1 MSDGIDECRG
11 KSPMAY
17 KILKDPGSLEILVV
31 EDSPTQALQLTSLLS
46 EAGYQVH
53 TARDGAEA
61 LKRVNNAPPALVISD
76 IMMPEMDGYELCS
89 HIKKNPKTKDI
100 PVILI
105 TSLTEP
111 EDIVKGLECGADN
124 FVTKPYEGE
133 LLLSQAEYMLV
144 NRAIRKDFR
153 SEMAIEVFFAGK
165 KHLINSDRIQILDLL
180 FSVYENSLQ
189 QKRELE
195 KSNQKLSEALET
207 IKTLHGIIP
216 ICAHCKK
223 IRDDEGAWNQMEA
236 YISRHSEAKFSHSIC
251 PKCAEELYPEL
262 QKKEPS

>member
-1 MSDGIDECRG
+1 
-11 KSPMAY
+11 MAY
-17 KILKDPGSLEILVV
+17 KSILKEPDNLEIMVV
-31 EDSPTQALQLTSLLS
+31 EDSPTQSLQLRHLLS
-46 EAGYQVH
+46 EAGYEVV
-53 TARDGAEA
+53 TAENGTEA
-61 LKRVNNAPPALVISD
+61 LSKINHSPPVLVISD
-76 IMMPEMDGYELCS
+76 IMMPEMDGYELCA
-89 HIKKNPKTKDI
+89 HIKSKPETKAI

-105 TSLTEP
+105 TYLTEP

-124 FVTKPYEGE
+124 FVTKPYKDE
-133 LLLSQAEYMLV
+133 LLLSQVEYMIV
-144 NRAIRKDFR
+144 NRTIRKDFR

-180 FSVYENSLQ
+180 FSIYESSLQ

-195 KSNQKLSEALET
+195 KSNRKLSEALET

-223 IRDDEGAWNQMEA
+223 IRDDEVAWNQMEA

-251 PKCAEELYPEL
+251 PKCVEELYTEL